1 MSGEVRI
8 LLAGLIWLPLL
19 AIGLFELTLLVGLF
33 ELRTKVLVTLLTEL
47 ASFNH
52 DSFRS
57 DTCQISV
64 GQIWHPCVYDML
76 DKICA
81 KYVDDKYYPPPVC

>member
-33 ELRTKVLVTLLTEL
+33 ELRTKVLVTLLTEP

-52 DSFRS
+52 DSLRS

-64 GQIWHPCVYDML
+64 GQIWHP
-76 DKICA
+76 
-81 KYVDDKYYPPPVC
+81 YV

>member
-57 DTCQISV
+57 DTCQICGSNMPP
-64 GQIWHPCVYDML
+64 QCVR
-76 DKICA
+76 
-81 KYVDDKYYPPPVC
+81 